1 MRRREFITLIGGA
14 AGAWPFA
21 ANAQKP
27 AMPVIGVLE
36 SGNATSPTFPTAPF
50 YAGLK
55 ESGFVEGQNVTIEYR
70 MAETQYDRLP
80 TLLADLI
87 SKKAAVI
94 VASGAVVSP
103 LAAQTATT
111 TIPIVFFIGADP
123 VRTGIVAS
131 LNRPGGNITGVTTFG
146 STIFRKQLEML
157 HEMVPKARAVGA
169 LLNPKNPTHVA
180 GLDKLFWQPIADIIG
195 VPIIPV
201 SASAESDFEPAIAS
215 LADKQVDAVYVVADT
230 LFGSYPDSL
239 LAVFDRHAMPTMFPG
254 GRLSGAAGGLVSYG
268 GSYADAQRQA
278 GSYVGRILKG
288 EKPADLPVL
297 QPTKF
302 DLVINLKYAKA
313 LGLTVPDTL
322 LVQATEVIE

>member
-14 AGAWPFA
+14 AAAWPFA

-103 LAAQTATT
+103 LAARAATT

-123 VRTGIVAS
+123 VRTGLVAS

-146 STIFRKQLEML
+146 SEILRKQLEML
-157 HEMVPKARAVGA
+157 HEMVPKARAIA
-169 LLNPKNPTHVA
+169 LLINPKNPTHVA
-180 GLDKLFWQPIADIIG
+180 DKTRYKPFADTIGAPIEI
-195 VPIIPV
+195 V
-201 SASAESDFEPAIAS
+201 SASSEGDFEPAIAS

-230 LFGSYPDSL
+230 LFGSYRDSL
-239 LAVFDRHAMPTMFPG
+239 NAVFARHGMPAMFA
-254 GRLSGAAGGLVSYG
+254 GRQSVVAGGLISYS
-268 GSYADAQRQA
+268 GSHADAQHQVGIYA
-278 GSYVGRILKG
+278 GRILKS
-288 EKPADLPVL
+288 EKPADLPVV

-302 DLVINLKYAKA
+302 DLVINLKTAKA
-313 LGLTVPDTL
+313 LGITVPDSL
-322 LVQATEVIE
+322 LVQATEVVE